1 MNRKKA
7 NLKILIIGFLVV
19 VIFSALLINVYAVT
33 ILGIHYRSKTD
44 IRLYSG
50 DANTIT
56 TVKQANRGKIFDCN
70 GNIIAQDIET
80 YTIYAILDSS
90 RPNASNKPAYVQD
103 IDYTAQVL
111 APILN
116 MSEES
121 LITYLSKDN
130 YQVEFGAFGRN
141 LSLATKEEIESYD
154 LPGIEFTKTISR
166 NYPLGIFASHIIGFA
181 QFDDTLSAL
190 VGKMGIENIYNKELT
205 GVNGYIKYQVN
216 KSGYTLPDGLI
227 KEVDAIDGDDIYL
240 TLDRNIQETLEMSLA
255 ETMTTKS
262 AEKAFGAVMEV
273 ETGKILAWGGYP
285 TFDPSDLDIEDYTNL
300 GTQYAYEPGST
311 MKTFTY
317 AAAIDTGVYDG
328 DATFNSATFYM
339 GIKNGKAIRV
349 SDINDAIEKISN
361 SRYKSWGYISYDTG
375 YKYSSNVGI
384 ASLLTEYLD
393 PSVFEEYLDKFG
405 FFNKVGFDGFTE
417 VAGVKNFN
425 YPIEKIALGYGQG
438 SSVTMVQ
445 MLQAFSAIFND
456 GTMIKPYIVQQIKN
470 AASGESEYLA
480 STTIVGTPIKESTAK
495 QVQDL
500 MYQVVN
506 ASDGSGKH
514 YQVSEVEVLGK
525 TGTAQYFENGSY
537 STSKVITSVVLAFP
551 ADDPKI
557 MVYYAFLSDYNEYLH
572 ANTEPITNLVKK
584 IAVNYGLTTTTETD
598 VVDTTEYY
606 DVDTYTMP
614 SLVNHTMEY
623 ALYKLKDMTLN
634 IIMLGNGDQI
644 IDQYPNDSETLITN
658 QSVLLLTNDDQILMP
673 NVIGFSRKEIAALWD
688 MTKIAVTID
697 GYGLV
702 SAQSI
707 NEGSLLYPNSELTV
721 TLTE

>member
-349 SDINDAIEKISN
+349 SNINDAIEKISN

-393 PSVFEEYLDKFG
+393 PLVFEEYLDKFG

-658 QSVLLLTNDDQILMP
+658 QTVLLLTNDDQILMP